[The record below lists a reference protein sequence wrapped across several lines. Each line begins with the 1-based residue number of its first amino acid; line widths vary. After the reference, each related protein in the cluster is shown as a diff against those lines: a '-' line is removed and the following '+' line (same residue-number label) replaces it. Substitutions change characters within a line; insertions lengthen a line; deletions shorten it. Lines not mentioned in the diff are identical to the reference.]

1 VSLAQRIGGLNN
13 VGSAARPRA
22 GGIEDEALSDER
34 VRDQRAALRAPRDSW
49 RSPFASRRVTA
60 PAEGRSE
67 DAAYLLEAAASALG
81 IQLRS
86 LSVGIHHTSSGWYRS
101 IIACQSKSHWV

>member
-1 VSLAQRIGGLNN
+1 MHPPLAQRVGRLNDI
-13 VGSAARPRA
+13 GSATRPLA
-22 GGIEDEALSDER
+22 GRIEDEALCGER
-34 VRDQRAALRAPRDSW
+34 VRDQRAALPEIAGDRRG
-49 RSPFASRRVTA
+49 SRRGAA
-60 PAEGRSE
+60 PAEGRSK

-81 IQLRS
+81 IQLRN

>member
-1 VSLAQRIGGLNN
+1 MSLAQRIGGLNN
-13 VGSAARPRA
+13 VGPAAPPRA
-22 GGIEDEALSDER
+22 GGIEDETLGDER
-34 VRDQRAALRAPRDSW
+34 VRDQRAALREIAGD
-49 RSPFASRRVTA
+49 RRLARTAYA

-81 IQLRS
+81 IQLRN